1 MLQSDGIFRSARP
14 RLVKLPSKP
23 PSRSRLVSWACTNP
37 SPSKTRVKPIKRSST
52 RVPCCIASTL
62 NLPTKKRRGSS
73 TPMGGDYNTAHL
85 RVNRSALRFGDG
97 LLAIGEI
104 ALDPVL
110 IVLADQRLTFFDESA
125 VADQQRH
132 ALMQIVRLNVED
144 VADAV

>member
-1 MLQSDGIFRSARP
+1 MLQSEGIFRSARP

-23 PSRSRLVSWACTNP
+23 PSRSRFVSWACANP

-73 TPMGGDYNTAHL
+73 TPLPGDYNTAHL
-85 RVNRSALRFGDG
+85 RVNHSALRFGDG
-97 LLAIGEI
+97 LLAVRQV

-110 IVLADQRLTFFDESA
+110 IVLADQCLTFFDQRP
-125 VADQQRH
+125 VADQERH
-132 ALMQIVRLNVED
+132 ALMQVVRLNVED
-144 VADAV
+144 VAD